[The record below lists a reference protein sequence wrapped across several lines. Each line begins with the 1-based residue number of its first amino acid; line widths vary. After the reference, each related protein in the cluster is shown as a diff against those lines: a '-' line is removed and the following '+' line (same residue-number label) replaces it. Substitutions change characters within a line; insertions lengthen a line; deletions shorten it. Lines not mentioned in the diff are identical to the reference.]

1 MTEKKELL
9 TTNRKALTI
18 NLDGTRYGTIAEI
31 GAGQEVARI
40 FFQVGGASGSIAKTM
55 SAYDMTFSDAIYGKA
70 PRYVSRDRLT
80 RMLDHEYRL
89 LNERLAG
96 QRGDKTCFFV
106 FADTVAAKSA
116 RGTNDGHGWL
126 GVRFQ
131 TRPLEQPSEIILH
144 VRLWDKKNVLQQ
156 EALGI
161 VGVNLIYGAF
171 HYHGDPEK
179 FILSL
184 VDNVG
189 ADRVEVDMIHFSGPA
204 FQAAD
209 NRLLALHLV
218 RHGLTNAVM
227 FSPAGEV
234 LQPAEALF
242 QKAVLVQRGH
252 FRPVTRVH
260 LDMLRVA
267 RARFEAEPAVQGKPL
282 VTLLE
287 ITMPSLLA
295 SGTIDPADFLSRV
308 DLIAR
313 TGGHTLISNYTEYHR
328 LTAYFRRYTPEM
340 VGVVIGVNSL
350 LELFREQTHEHLDG
364 GILESIGRLFK
375 QGVRLYAYPMR
386 ADIYQRYI
394 TRDAPATAAP
404 VTGLVTAT
412 NFPIIARLR
421 HLYTHLLENG
431 YVQPLEGADESLLGS
446 YGPDVIRLIQAGD
459 TRWRDLVP
467 PPVAELI
474 AARGLFGYRP
484 GSP

>member
-1 MTEKKELL
+1 MSEKQELL

-40 FFQVGGASGSIAKTM
+40 FFQVGGASGAIAKTM
-55 SAYDMTFSDAIYGKA
+55 SAYDMTFSDAIYGKST
-70 PRYVSRDRLT
+70 RYVSRDRLHK
-80 RMLDHEYRL
+80 MLDHEYRL

-116 RGTNDGHGWL
+116 RGTSDGHGWL

-131 TRPLEQPSEIILH
+131 TRPGEQPSEVILH
-144 VRLWDKKNVLQQ
+144 VRLWDKKNILQQ

-161 VGVNLIYGAF
+161 VGVNLLYGAF
-171 HYHGDPEK
+171 NYHADPEK

-204 FQAAD
+204 FPRAD
-209 NRLLALHLV
+209 NRLFALHLV

-234 LQPAEALF
+234 LQPSEALF
-242 QKAVLVQRGH
+242 QKAVLVQRGN

-267 RARFEAEPAVQGKPL
+267 CARFAAEPAVQGKPL
-282 VTLLE
+282 VALLE
-287 ITMPSLLA
+287 LTMPSLLA
-295 SGTIDPADFLSRV
+295 TGTIDHADFLSRV
-308 DLIAR
+308 DLIGR
-313 TGGHTLISNYTEYHR
+313 TGNHTLISNYTEYHR
-328 LTAYFRRYTPEM
+328 LTTYFRRYTPER
-340 VGVVIGVNSL
+340 VGLVLGVNSL

-375 QGVRLYAYPMR
+375 HGVRLYAYPMR

-394 TRDAPATAAP
+394 ARDLSATVVP
-404 VTGLVTAT
+404 GTGLVTAA
-412 NFPIIARLR
+412 NFPIIPRLR
-421 HLYTHLLENG
+421 HLYAHLLENG
-431 YVQPLEGADESLLGS
+431 YVHPLDGADESLLGN
-446 YGPDVIRLIQAGD
+446 YGPDVVRLIQAGD
-459 TRWRDLVP
+459 KNWRELVP

-474 AARGLFGYRP
+474 AERGLFGHR
-484 GSP
+484 